1 MAPIFITCLCV
12 SVDEDEKVNNDRYKR
27 KENKI
32 EKQIKR
38 QNIVMSGSEEIRKTR
53 FDDHTLIKVVA
64 VSAAAF
70 KPFIIYVC
78 TGRTFSNSSYCYHRH
93 CQATSPALLVPFP
106 LSTTTCGQ
114 MSLRG

>member
-38 QNIVMSGSEEIRKTR
+38 QNIVMSGSEEIRKIR
-53 FDDHTLIKVVA
+53 FDNHTLIEVVA

-70 KPFIIYVC
+70 KPFII
-78 TGRTFSNSSYCYHRH
+78 
-93 CQATSPALLVPFP
+93 
-106 LSTTTCGQ
+106 
-114 MSLRG
+114 